1 MPMISRGLTIALGAG
16 QLFCVFASGLTLWFG
31 SVIFEGPHSGAAAE
45 AAWLVGRSLLIATAA
60 LYATFHLGFMLLG
73 RIRGLP
79 ALAWSSLAVAVAP
92 VLVSW
97 LPLRLVLIPLV
108 FSGSS
113 LLMARRVLG
122 RGALTAGAFE
132 LGSGLL
138 GIFFGPTPPV
148 LLFIPTMV
156 FKYRL
161 LEGERLRESPQ
172 PPTVGAHFGAA

>member
-1 MPMISRGLTIALGAG
+1 M
-16 QLFCVFASGLTLWFG
+16 
-31 SVIFEGPHSGAAAE
+31 
-45 AAWLVGRSLLIATAA
+45 

-79 ALAWSSLAVAVAP
+79 ALAWSSLAVAAAP
-92 VLVSW
+92 VFVSW
-97 LPLRLVLIPLV
+97 VPPRLLFIPLV

-113 LLMARRVLG
+113 LLMARHVLG

-138 GIFFGPTPPV
+138 GVLFGPTPPV

-161 LEGERLRESPQ
+161 LERERLRESPQ
-172 PPTVGAHFGAA
+172 RPAVGAHFGAV